1 MDLSFNQTSMDLRE
15 RFFNLLDSLSAL
27 RALSQINLE
36 RVTETELLAKALD
49 ELVRY
54 QNIDHCSVFRME
66 SGVLRCVS
74 GRSMA
79 ESHAEITGTP
89 SARTAADSMSFKSGE
104 GIVGIAYA
112 TGQLQYCRDC
122 SQSREFKTHDSNVS
136 DMPGSLISAPIKMG
150 DKVLGVLNASHPMA
164 EYFEP
169 WQQHTLSLFS
179 SCLGQI
185 LYNHRML
192 HELEIL
198 VDQRTEDLGRALEEA
213 NRLRKR
219 YEQLSMVD
227 ELTGLH
233 NRRFFFN
240 EAEAHLSRAIRSKQ
254 PCSLMLVDVD
264 HFKRVND
271 QWGHQVGDQVLAA
284 ISRLL
289 LDEARGGDLVARVGG
304 EEFVI
309 LLPEA
314 GIEGADLMAQRIQE
328 RLTTLNMGNS
338 HPGIKLTVS
347 IGMTELVKDPDPNL
361 SPSQLVDQLYSQADQ
376 AMYDCKRDG
385 RNRRMR
391 YKGSVDV

>member
-36 RVTETELLAKALD
+36 RVTEAELLAEALD

-66 SGVLRCVS
+66 AGVLRCVS

-89 SARTAADSMSFKSGE
+89 SARATADSMAFKPGE
-104 GIVGIAYA
+104 GIVGIAYSSA
-112 TGQLQYCRDC
+112 QLQYCRDC
-122 SQSREFKTHDSNVS
+122 SQSSEFKPHDSTVS

-185 LYNHRML
+185 LYNHQML

-198 VDQRTEDLGRALEEA
+198 IDQRTEELGKSLEEA

-240 EAEAHLSRAIRSKQ
+240 EAEAHISRAIRSKQ

-271 QWGHQVGDQVLAA
+271 QWGHLVGDQVLAA
-284 ISRLL
+284 ISRILM
-289 LDEARGGDLVARVGG
+289 DEARGGDLVARVGG

-328 RLTTLNMGNS
+328 RLTNINMGNS

-347 IGMTELVKDPDPNL
+347 IGMTELTKISDQKL
-361 SPSQLVDQLYSQADQ
+361 TPSQLVDQLYSQADQ
-376 AMYDCKRDG
+376 AMYECKREG
-385 RNRRMR
+385 RNRRIR
-391 YKGSVDV
+391 FKEPVDD

>member
-36 RVTETELLAKALD
+36 RVSEAELLALALD

-66 SGVLRCVS
+66 DGLLRCVC

-79 ESHAEITGTP
+79 ESHAEIIGTTN
-89 SARTAADSMSFKSGE
+89 ARATVESMSFHSAE
-104 GIVGIAYA
+104 GVVGIAYA
-112 TGQLQYCRDC
+112 SGQLQYCRDC
-122 SQSREFKTHDSNVS
+122 SQSSDFKPHDTSAS

-150 DKVLGVLNASHPMA
+150 DKILGVLNASHPMA

-185 LYNHRML
+185 LYNHQML
-192 HELEIL
+192 HELELL
-198 VDQRTEDLGRALEEA
+198 VDRRTEALEKSLGEA

-233 NRRFFFN
+233 NRRYFFN
-240 EAEAHLSRAIRSKQ
+240 EAEAHLARAIRSRQ

-264 HFKRVND
+264 HFKLIND

-328 RLTTLNMGNS
+328 RLVKFDMGRKYPS
-338 HPGIKLTVS
+338 ISLTVS
-347 IGMTELVKDPDPNL
+347 IGMTELEKVVDQKL
-361 SPSQLVDQLYSQADQ
+361 SPGQLVDQLYSQADQ
-376 AMYDCKRDG
+376 VMYECKREG
-385 RNRRMR
+385 RNQRKR
-391 YKGSVDV
+391 